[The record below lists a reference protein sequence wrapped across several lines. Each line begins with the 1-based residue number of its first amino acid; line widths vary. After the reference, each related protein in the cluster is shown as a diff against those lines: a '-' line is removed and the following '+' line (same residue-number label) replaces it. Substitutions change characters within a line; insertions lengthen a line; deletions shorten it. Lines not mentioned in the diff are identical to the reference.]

1 MSDQDLSQGNT
12 LKVRVR
18 VVSGTAKAK
27 LFIKAGANW
36 AWASTDEVEL
46 TGEYQW
52 ITLSLNG
59 KDFNGEAIDKT
70 LIKAV
75 GLQISS
81 PNGQGKMTVYV
92 DDVTLDEKE
101 LAAGAGET
109 SLPEKEQPGRNQQP
123 TKRNLPLRKSQ
134 QMKKAAQAKKM
145 FLPVKT
151 RGYDKPNGIKTD
163 VCLKSAPAGCREGS
177 RQPFLYTIY

>member
-1 MSDQDLSQGNT
+1 M
-12 LKVRVR
+12 
-18 VVSGTAKAK
+18 
-27 LFIKAGANW
+27 
-36 AWASTDEVEL
+36 EL

-81 PNGQGKMTVYV
+81 PNGQGKMTLYV

-101 LAAGAGET
+101 PAAGAGET
-109 SLPEKEQPGRNQQP
+109 SLPEERAAREEP
-123 TKRNLPLRKSQ
+123 TGHTEP
-134 QMKKAAQAKKM
+134 
-145 FLPVKT
+145 PVQEK
-151 RGYDKPNGIKTD
+151 
-163 VCLKSAPAGCREGS
+163 PAGEETGTSQENVPPGEDEG
-177 RQPFLYTIY
+177 L